1 MSIRVHNPLLYHYT
15 NNQRITEVNGE
26 TVGECVKR
34 LVGKF
39 PEMEKVL
46 LDESGNLQPY
56 VAIYVNGASA
66 YPEELAKPVKDG
78 DEIHLLFIIGGG

>member
-15 NNQRITEVNGE
+15 NNQRIIEVNGE

-34 LVGKF
+34 LIGKF

-46 LDESGNLQPY
+46 LDKSGNVQPY
-56 VAIYVNGASA
+56 VDIYVNGASA
-66 YPEELAKPVKDG
+66 YPKELAKPVKDG
-78 DEIHLLFIIGGG
+78 DEIHLLFTIGGG